1 MARRIFRWYEV
12 TGRNL
17 IQAAIYINGNRE
29 KFAFPLSL
37 KKDLKQKRVLED
49 FFLDIEDANRTGG
62 TLSETSRVFLR
73 TLMVQNPK
81 IYAKLQALGVLDGQ
95 GAKASL
101 TLKAAFEDYI
111 KITYTNQRTI
121 RNWRNTAKKLY
132 VAFGED
138 KPISEITLKEMTTL
152 FGSLRKS
159 DDNTAGFKPI
169 TLEKDV
175 KNVRQLWRW
184 CLDMGEITHD
194 PMAKL
199 KFKLNPGE
207 RYTDKPFV
215 EEEVFRKVLDA
226 IPGKQQRAV
235 LACYRWLGTRTS
247 DMDRDRWEDVR
258 NLETAHPTILR
269 GDVKKGIRFEVPIP
283 AVVIPFLRAWRDE
296 VAATKGCL
304 TGLLFPWL
312 TQTSKPNQYSQI
324 LRWIKKAGV
333 ERWAYLRN
341 ALRSTRTKEIRR
353 MRNGTYLEQKLIGHS
368 KEIADQHYDGM
379 MQSDFELFWE
389 GAEAEPPKVPEDVP
403 TPADEETDKD
413 AA

>member
-1 MARRIFRWYEV
+1 MSRRIFRWYEV

-17 IQAAIYINGNRE
+17 MQAAIYINGKRE

-37 KKDLKQKRVLED
+37 KKDLKQKRVVED
-49 FFLDIEDANRTGG
+49 FFLDLEDANKTGG
-62 TLSETSRVFLR
+62 SLGEPSRVFLR

-81 IYAKLQALGVLDGQ
+81 IYGKLQALGVLDGQ
-95 GAKASL
+95 GAKASI

-132 VAFGED
+132 AAFGED

-152 FGSLRKS
+152 FSSLRKT
-159 DDNTAGFKPI
+159 DENTAGFKPI

-184 CLDMGEITHD
+184 CLDMGEIVND
-194 PMAKL
+194 QMAKL
-199 KFKLNPGE
+199 RFKLNAGE
-207 RYTDKPFV
+207 RFTEKPFI
-215 EEEVFRKVLDA
+215 EEEVFHKVLDA
-226 IPGKQQRAV
+226 VPGKQQKAV

-269 GDVKKGIRFEVPIP
+269 GDVKKGTRFEVPIP
-283 AVVIPFLRAWRDE
+283 TVAIPFLRAWRDE
-296 VAATKGCL
+296 VMATKGEL

-312 TQTSKPNQYSQI
+312 TQTSKANQYSQI

-333 ERWAYLRN
+333 ERWPSLRN
-341 ALRSTRTKEIRR
+341 ALRSSRTKEIRR

-368 KEIADQHYDGM
+368 REIADQHYDGM
-379 MQSDFELFWE
+379 MQSDFEMFWE
-389 GAEAEPPKVPEDVP
+389 GAEAEPPLAPQSPPEARD
-403 TPADEETDKD
+403 DESDKD